1 MSKKFWMYV
10 LGSTGNEINIL
21 AQSEGEED
29 THQDIK
35 DNLAQLGSI
44 NLRNGVEL
52 DFQVAENLLSTMVKN
67 ELCTYRVIRA
77 EATRYD
83 EDNIIEA
90 NITFWVDQDDRPKLL
105 EISKALDRLYSEDLE
120 RVYLNYARSKGRT
133 IEELDKEDK
142 DEEGKEQPL
151 GWGGPH
157 REQASSSQFIVG
169 STAGWIVVGKLLEGL
184 HKQPP
189 FVTAFRV

>member
-10 LGSTGNEINIL
+10 LGSAGNEINIL
-21 AQSEGEED
+21 AQSNSEED

-35 DNLAQLGSI
+35 DNLSQLGSI
-44 NLRNGVEL
+44 NLKNGVEL
-52 DFQVAENLLSTMVKN
+52 DFEVAENLLSTMVKN
-67 ELCTYRVIRA
+67 ELWTYRVLRA
-77 EATRYD
+77 EASRYD
-83 EDNIIEA
+83 EDNIDESGF
-90 NITFWVDQDDRPKLL
+90 NFWIDQEDHPKLL
-105 EISKALDRLYSEDLE
+105 EISKALDTLYSEELE
-120 RVYLNYARSKGRT
+120 RVFQNYARSKGRT

-142 DEEGKEQPL
+142 EEEGKEQPL

-169 STAGWIVVGKLLEGL
+169 TTAGGIHVGKLEGL